1 MGIRIFGLLFS
12 LWLGFGSEARAE
24 NLAYYLE
31 EAGRNNLSLQA
42 KYQQYEAFKE
52 KSNQAGYLPEPTVS
66 AGVFAQPVETKV
78 GPQRG
83 KIGVQQMLPWFG
95 TIPQKKNLA
104 INQAQLKKQEYLV
117 AKNDLFLQLKS
128 LWYPMIT
135 VNQKIKVMEEN
146 YKILETYHQVS
157 TKRLESGTG
166 NMVDIIRIEMKKE
179 ALETELQIAVE
190 KLALMSA
197 RFNLLC
203 NAEEDRKL
211 EFPEKAENP
220 SEFAEDFTHPKLE
233 HFSLKLEGLE
243 IKKDLAQKQFMP
255 SFGFGID
262 YVFIGESSMEVA
274 DSGKDAIMPMM
285 AVRVPIY
292 RAKYKSKLQELE
304 YMEKSILFSKQA
316 FEQKLDSSLLGVNYE
331 QERFDQLLRLYQDQT
346 KKLEQSIEILLIS
359 YSNSGKNF
367 EGLLKVQQELLQY
380 QLAELEIQKEY
391 QLALAKKEAI
401 MGREYVE

>member
-1 MGIRIFGLLFS
+1 MRLRNLAILLS
-12 LWLGFGSEARAE
+12 LWFGSIAEGRAE
-24 NLAYYLE
+24 NLEYYLE
-31 EAGRNNLSLQA
+31 EAGRNNHSLQA
-42 KYQQYEAFKE
+42 KYQQYQAFQE
-52 KSNQAGYLPEPTVS
+52 RSNQAGYLPEPTVS
-66 AGVFAQPVETKV
+66 AGVFVQPVETKV

-104 INQAQLKKQEYLV
+104 INQAELKKQEYLV
-117 AKNDLFLQLKS
+117 AKNELFLQLKS
-128 LWYPMIT
+128 IWYPMIT
-135 VNQKIKVMEEN
+135 LNQKIKVMEEN
-146 YKILETYHQVS
+146 LEILETYNQIA
-157 TKRLESGTG
+157 TKRLEAGSG

-179 ALETELQIAVE
+179 ALETDVKLAKE
-190 KLALMSA
+190 KLVLMRA

-203 NAEEDRKL
+203 NAEEERDL
-211 EFPEKAENP
+211 EFPEKIDSQEELAGE
-220 SEFAEDFTHPKLE
+220 FTHPKLE
-233 HFSLKLEGLE
+233 HFSLQLDGLE

-285 AVRVPIY
+285 SVRVPIY
-292 RAKYKSKLQELE
+292 RAKYRSKLQELE
-304 YMEKSILFSKQA
+304 HMEKSIILSQQA
-316 FEQKLDSSLLGVNYE
+316 FEQKLDSTILGVDYE
-331 QERFDQLLRLYQDQT
+331 QERFEQLLALYQEQT

-367 EGLLKVQQELLQY
+367 EGLLKVQQELLKY
-380 QLAELEIQKEY
+380 QLAELEIQKEH

-401 MGREYVE
+401 MGREHE

>member
-1 MGIRIFGLLFS
+1 MRLRNLAILLS
-12 LWLGFGSEARAE
+12 LWFGSIAEGRAE
-24 NLAYYLE
+24 NLEYYLE

-42 KYQQYEAFKE
+42 KYQQYQAFQE
-52 KSNQAGYLPEPTVS
+52 RSNQAGYLPEPTVS
-66 AGVFAQPVETKV
+66 AGVFVQPVETKV

-104 INQAQLKKQEYLV
+104 INQAELKKQEYLV
-117 AKNDLFLQLKS
+117 AKNELFLQLKS
-128 LWYPMIT
+128 IWYPMIT
-135 VNQKIKVMEEN
+135 LNQKIKVMEEN
-146 YKILETYHQVS
+146 LEILETYNQIA
-157 TKRLESGTG
+157 TKRLEAGSG

-179 ALETELQIAVE
+179 ALETDVKLAKE
-190 KLALMSA
+190 KLVLMRA

-203 NAEEDRKL
+203 NAEEERDL
-211 EFPEKAENP
+211 EFPEKIDSQEELAGE
-220 SEFAEDFTHPKLE
+220 FTHPKLE
-233 HFSLKLEGLE
+233 HFSLQLDGLE

-285 AVRVPIY
+285 SVRVPIY
-292 RAKYKSKLQELE
+292 RAKYRSKLQELE
-304 YMEKSILFSKQA
+304 HMEKSIILSQQA
-316 FEQKLDSSLLGVNYE
+316 FEQKLDSTILGVDYE
-331 QERFDQLLRLYQDQT
+331 QERFEQLLALYQEQT

-367 EGLLKVQQELLQY
+367 EGLLKVQQELLKY
-380 QLAELEIQKEY
+380 QLAELEIQKEH

-401 MGREYVE
+401 MGREHE

>member
-1 MGIRIFGLLFS
+1 MRLRNLAILLPLWFGFIAE
-12 LWLGFGSEARAE
+12 GRAE
-24 NLAYYLE
+24 NLEYYLE

-42 KYQQYEAFKE
+42 KYQQYQAFQE
-52 KSNQAGYLPEPTVS
+52 RSNQAGYLPEPTVS
-66 AGVFAQPVETKV
+66 AGVFVQPVETKV

-95 TIPQKKNLA
+95 TIPRKKNLA
-104 INQAQLKKQEYLV
+104 INQAELKKQEYLV
-117 AKNDLFLQLKS
+117 AKNELFLQLKS
-128 LWYPMIT
+128 IWYPMIT
-135 VNQKIKVMEEN
+135 LNQKIKVMEEN
-146 YKILETYHQVS
+146 LEILETYNQIA
-157 TKRLESGTG
+157 TKRLEAGSG

-179 ALETELQIAVE
+179 ALEIDLQLAEE
-190 KLALMSA
+190 KLVLMSA

-203 NAEEDRKL
+203 NAEEEREL
-211 EFPEKAENP
+211 EFPEKIEVQD
-220 SEFAEDFTHPKLE
+220 EFAEDFTHPKLE
-233 HFSLKLEGLE
+233 HFSLQLDGLE

-285 AVRVPIY
+285 SVQVPIY
-292 RAKYKSKLQELE
+292 RAKYRSKLQELE
-304 YMEKSILFSKQA
+304 HMEKSITLSQQA
-316 FEQKLDSSLLGVNYE
+316 FEQKLDSTILGVDYE
-331 QERFDQLLRLYQDQT
+331 QERFEQLLALYQEQT

-367 EGLLKVQQELLQY
+367 EGLLKVQQELLKY
-380 QLAELEIQKEY
+380 QLAELDIQKDH

-401 MGREYVE
+401 MGREHE

>member
-1 MGIRIFGLLFS
+1 MRLRNLAILLS
-12 LWLGFGSEARAE
+12 LWFGFIAEGRAE
-24 NLAYYLE
+24 SLEYYLE

-42 KYQQYEAFKE
+42 KYQQYQAFQE
-52 KSNQAGYLPEPTVS
+52 RSNQAGYLPEPTVS
-66 AGVFAQPVETKV
+66 AGVFVQPVETKV

-95 TIPQKKNLA
+95 TISQKKNLA
-104 INQAQLKKQEYLV
+104 INQAELKKQEYLV
-117 AKNDLFLQLKS
+117 AKNELFLQLKS
-128 LWYPMIT
+128 IWYPMIT
-135 VNQKIKVMEEN
+135 LNQKIKVMEKNLE
-146 YKILETYHQVS
+146 ILETYHQIA
-157 TKRLESGTG
+157 TKRLESGSG

-179 ALETELQIAVE
+179 ALETDVQLAEE
-190 KLALMSA
+190 KLVLMSS

-203 NAEEDRKL
+203 NAEENRKL
-211 EFPEKAENP
+211 EFPEEIETEE
-220 SEFAEDFTHPKLE
+220 EFAEDFTHPKLE
-233 HFSLKLEGLE
+233 HFSLQLDGLE

-285 AVRVPIY
+285 SVRVPIY

-304 YMEKSILFSKQA
+304 HMEKSITLSQQA
-316 FEQKLDSSLLGVNYE
+316 FEQKLDSTILGVDYE
-331 QERFDQLLRLYQDQT
+331 QERFEQLLALYQEQT

-367 EGLLKVQQELLQY
+367 EGLLKVQQELLKY
-380 QLAELEIQKEY
+380 QLAELEIQKDH
-391 QLALAKKEAI
+391 QLALARKEAI
-401 MGREYVE
+401 MGEGT